1 RTQLS
6 WQADTSTVP
15 PAPSSSSSKL
25 FRPPWLR
32 LKQQQRQT
40 LPHRRCYHCCDDH
53 DDPDEP
59 SVGLCVGVVARVCR
73 ADLDAERASC
83 RQDRKTETR
92 KEFESISRPVLKIMF
107 WGLMEVGN
115 LEDSIEELRLLLLDV
130 LDKNDELER
139 ELAYVRDTLDNTRPS
154 YSFYARLSENK
165 EIRFEPDEVKVTENV
180 KDSEKNKDI
189 ETSTNA
195 KTGIF
200 TAPVT
205 GQYMFTINIVP
216 IGRDNRSFRL
226 HLMLDSTTVLYAKKH
241 ENEYHATLWLL
252 QGQRVW
258 LE

>member
-1 RTQLS
+1 MKAAVRS
-6 WQADTSTVP
+6 VDTFP
-15 PAPSSSSSKL
+15 
-25 FRPPWLR
+25 
-32 LKQQQRQT
+32 
-40 LPHRRCYHCCDDH
+40 
-53 DDPDEP
+53 
-59 SVGLCVGVVARVCR
+59 
-73 ADLDAERASC
+73 ADLDARSGRVVDRIV
-83 RQDRKTETR
+83 RQ
-92 KEFESISRPVLKIMF
+92 
-107 WGLMEVGN
+107 VGN

-195 KTGIF
+195 KTGQEESEVDIPILILDKLITNKGDAYDNNTGIF

-252 QGQRVW
+252 QGQRVPKITG
-258 LE
+258 LTKAFGRYGKYTSFSGMLLSGEPEDYYTTTSK

>member
-1 RTQLS
+1 
-6 WQADTSTVP
+6 DNP
-15 PAPSSSSSKL
+15 PAPSL
-25 FRPPWLR
+25 
-32 LKQQQRQT
+32 
-40 LPHRRCYHCCDDH
+40 YHCCDDH

-73 ADLDAERASC
+73 ADLDARSGRVVDRIV
-83 RQDRKTETR
+83 RQ
-92 KEFESISRPVLKIMF
+92 
-107 WGLMEVGN
+107 VGN

-258 LE
+258 LEVPKITGLTKAFGRYGKYTSFSGMLLSGEPEDYYTTTSK